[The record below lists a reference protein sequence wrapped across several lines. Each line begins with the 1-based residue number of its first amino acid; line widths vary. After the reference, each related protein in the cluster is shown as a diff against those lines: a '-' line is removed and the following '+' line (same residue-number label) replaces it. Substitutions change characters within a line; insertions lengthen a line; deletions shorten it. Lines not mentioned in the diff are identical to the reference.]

1 MFRMPLDNTILILKK
16 DLKTENGVFTKGTR
30 VIIKKKYHTM
40 YYDRYDIHSAEKTDF
55 LYISNV
61 NEVRELIENVFET
74 DIQRTK
80 QYQKY
85 LGKKHLN
92 ISAILVIALV
102 VFGFV
107 VFGFVCISRYINTVI
122 KSLVASFVY
131 CWICVSIAIF
141 IYDNKKNIAKK
152 NEKKLNELLSDSS
165 CKAEVLSD
173 VLQ

>member
-55 LYISNV
+55 LYINNV
-61 NEVRELIENVFET
+61 NDVRELIENVFET

-107 VFGFVCISRYINTVI
+107 CISRYINTVV
-122 KSLVASFVY
+122 KSLIASFVY

-141 IYDNKKNIAKK
+141 IYHNKKNIVEK